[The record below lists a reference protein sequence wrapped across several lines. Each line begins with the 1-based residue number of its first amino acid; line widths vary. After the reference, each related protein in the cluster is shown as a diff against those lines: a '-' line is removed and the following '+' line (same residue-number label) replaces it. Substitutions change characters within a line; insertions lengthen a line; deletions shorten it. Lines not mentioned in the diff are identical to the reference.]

1 MRPLLRYSPGRNAYV
16 LRLAGNRAGPVLR
29 PERRGRGRMYREGLY
44 LGPDRRDQ
52 LPRIVQ
58 KLRWLADR

>member
-1 MRPLLRYSPGRNAYV
+1 MRPILRFSQARDAYV

-29 PERRGRGRMYREGLY
+29 PERRARGWMYRKGPY

-52 LPRIVQ
+52 LR
-58 KLRWLADR
+58 